1 MLRYGDGTPF
11 PFGDAFLDMLVDA
24 VDACTTMLAATTNL
38 DRRRAD
44 AEAMLQAIGE
54 EERQLLMF
62 ERAVAAACAPA
73 PHGTGT
79 PGTPASRAAE
89 HTRSAMQSAV
99 ERSRELLKQIS
110 TRKAATPS
118 WHRTARRV
126 HAAAGRFF
134 ARRFLPNTRW
144 VWAWDARGVVT
155 RAEGA
160 SQDARFRV
168 VFDLDLPSMWLA
180 PVRIDTLVPD
190 LIVHLPR
197 RRWLRA
203 PVETAIP
210 IGRCLLASARH
221 DDRGRELVIRRPDGS
236 GWRIDMPRDGQPS
249 AATLDRRG
257 RASGTALVS
266 ETELAPLIAAIDRE
280 LATSRLPRHAR
291 DVLLDGTRLTEVD
304 DTTLAARA
312 LLGELAPTVHAIRQ
326 RSRMP
331 GELTLKRDI
340 ADGRREEIYISR
352 ASLTARYASLPT
364 EHRRLLDDA
373 GFGRGLTT
381 GIAELTERASQPE
394 LPARPSPAP
403 AHAAAPVRL
412 ARASAPAV
420 QPRHSAP
427 AIPKQDAVP
436 RYRHET
442 QPLLATPLAAPLARA
457 SVPARPATQQ
467 PQDDERARRRREER
481 TIPSVVVTLPFRR
494 LATPTG

>member
-11 PFGDAFLDMLVDA
+11 PFGDAFLDMLGDA
-24 VDACTTMLAATTNL
+24 VDACTTMLAATANL

-44 AEAMLQAIGE
+44 AEAVLEAIGE

-62 ERAVAAACAPA
+62 ERAVAAACGPS

-79 PGTPASRAAE
+79 PAARAAE

-99 ERSRELLKQIS
+99 ERSREQLKKIS
-110 TRKAATPS
+110 SRKAATPS

-144 VWAWDARGVVT
+144 VWAWDARGAVT

-168 VFDLDLPSMWLA
+168 VFDLDLPPRWLA
-180 PVRIDTLVPD
+180 PVRIDSLVPD
-190 LIVHLPR
+190 LIVHLPQ

-203 PVETAIP
+203 PIERAIP
-210 IGRCLLASARH
+210 LGRCLLASARH

-236 GWRIDMPRDGQPS
+236 GWRIELPRDGQPS
-249 AATLDRRG
+249 AAALDRRG
-257 RASGTALVS
+257 RDAGTMLVS
-266 ETELAPLIAAIDRE
+266 ETELAPLIGAIDRE
-280 LATSRLPRHAR
+280 LVTSRLPRHAR

-312 LLGELAPTVHAIRQ
+312 MLGELAPTVHAIRQ

-352 ASLTARYASLPT
+352 ASLTARYANLPT

-381 GIAELTERASQPE
+381 GIAELAEQDSQPE
-394 LPARPSPAP
+394 LPVWPAP
-403 AHAAAPVRL
+403 APALRAHGSAPVIP
-412 ARASAPAV
+412 AR
-420 QPRHSAP
+420 
-427 AIPKQDAVP
+427 DAVP

-442 QPLLATPLAAPLARA
+442 QPLLATPLARA
-457 SVPARPATQQ
+457 SVPVRSAALRQQ
-467 PQDDERARRRREER
+467 QQDDERARRRREER
-481 TIPSVVVTLPFRR
+481 TISSVVVALPLRR

>member
-1 MLRYGDGTPF
+1 
-11 PFGDAFLDMLVDA
+11 
-24 VDACTTMLAATTNL
+24 
-38 DRRRAD
+38 
-44 AEAMLQAIGE
+44 
-54 EERQLLMF
+54 
-62 ERAVAAACAPA
+62 
-73 PHGTGT
+73 
-79 PGTPASRAAE
+79 
-89 HTRSAMQSAV
+89 
-99 ERSRELLKQIS
+99 
-110 TRKAATPS
+110 
-118 WHRTARRV
+118 
-126 HAAAGRFF
+126 
-134 ARRFLPNTRW
+134 
-144 VWAWDARGVVT
+144 
-155 RAEGA
+155 
-160 SQDARFRV
+160 
-168 VFDLDLPSMWLA
+168 
-180 PVRIDTLVPD
+180 VPD

-210 IGRCLLASARH
+210 LGRCLLASARH

-266 ETELAPLIAAIDRE
+266 ETELAPLIGAIDRE

-312 LLGELAPTVHAIRQ
+312 LLGELAPAVHAIRQ

-364 EHRRLLDDA
+364 EYRRLLDDA

-394 LPARPSPAP
+394 IPARPSPAP
-403 AHAAAPVRL
+403 ARAAAPVRL
-412 ARASAPAV
+412 ARASVPTFQPQL
-420 QPRHSAP
+420 QPRTSAP
-427 AIPKQDAVP
+427 AIPAHGSDSAIPTPIPAQDALP
-436 RYRHET
+436 RHRHET
-442 QPLLATPLAAPLARA
+442 LPLLATPLAAPLART